1 MREVGMG
8 LDQSSPK
15 TALVINNVA
24 LFVALTV
31 FQTLQASDCLSI
43 RFLTQPL
50 LDSQQAREN
59 AWKSA
64 GVVTVCRMFCRR

>member
-31 FQTLQASDCLSI
+31 FQTLQASD
-43 RFLTQPL
+43 
-50 LDSQQAREN
+50 
-59 AWKSA
+59 
-64 GVVTVCRMFCRR
+64 

>member
-1 MREVGMG
+1 MG

-43 RFLTQPL
+43 RFLTHAAERANCL
-50 LDSQQAREN
+50 GWLKTDN
-59 AWKSA
+59 
-64 GVVTVCRMFCRR
+64 TVKGGQ